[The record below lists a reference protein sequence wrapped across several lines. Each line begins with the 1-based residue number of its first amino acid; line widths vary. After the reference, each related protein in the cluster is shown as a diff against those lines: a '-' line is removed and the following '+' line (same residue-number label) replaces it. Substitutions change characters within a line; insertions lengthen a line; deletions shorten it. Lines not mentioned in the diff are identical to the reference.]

1 MHKFSPHDAFK
12 NYLLEGNS
20 ISVFEAMVLFAVQ
33 SPRGD
38 ILRLKREGFLIGKR
52 RIPMVQVLA
61 RLNKIAVCI
70 PPKNLPVKEIL
81 ITEYWIKKWTGISQ
95 KSKGYIQEYYLV
107 IFVRNVPKFWP
118 AIFMLII
125 STHIH

>member
-61 RLNKIAVCI
+61 RLNLCLTFLALGYFLVLCFNIASNLTFIII
-70 PPKNLPVKEIL
+70 PTCHIL
-81 ITEYWIKKWTGISQ
+81 LC
-95 KSKGYIQEYYLV
+95 GYFLV
-107 IFVRNVPKFWP
+107 
-118 AIFMLII
+118 L
-125 STHIH
+125 